1 MGTPSPQHRAGPSRD
16 TRPSQGPR
24 CHACTRKPQG
34 EGARCL
40 GVGVGAEKVGGA
52 AKPACGLP
60 PRDPARSQPDP
71 TRPAVPRKPEGLAG
85 VPEAGEGAEWSC
97 HAGGS
102 EPHAEPGAPW
112 PRGPL
117 TLNPPHAHPQPRP
130 SRHTAAGTQRQDSE
144 RGINTMRQERDKKLR
159 RAGQSVGPRPK
170 CHRGGPC
177 GRTGRQRAA
186 KNTDTPRR
194 GGRPSE
200 PSTAHVRPPNL
211 SSDGVTTR
219 PSLSRGSPSSF
230 RCFRHQRRHP
240 ASLP

>member
-1 MGTPSPQHRAGPSRD
+1 
-16 TRPSQGPR
+16 
-24 CHACTRKPQG
+24 
-34 EGARCL
+34 
-40 GVGVGAEKVGGA
+40 
-52 AKPACGLP
+52 
-60 PRDPARSQPDP
+60 
-71 TRPAVPRKPEGLAG
+71 
-85 VPEAGEGAEWSC
+85 
-97 HAGGS
+97 
-102 EPHAEPGAPW
+102 
-112 PRGPL
+112 
-117 TLNPPHAHPQPRP
+117 
-130 SRHTAAGTQRQDSE
+130 
-144 RGINTMRQERDKKLR
+144 MRQERDKKLR

-186 KNTDTPRR
+186 KNTDTPRH

-240 ASLP
+240 ASLPWGGWRSGPSGRLGVTLSSWGHPGPLPCGGITAVNYQQEAALPVDFQGGISCIFYKPRGSRQRLYLGP